1 VPSLFCLAVRCGA
14 ILALVI
20 PASGCGGTGDDRAGG
35 KRSAR
40 AVRLTLA
47 NPLPQP
53 DELRPFVDEVDRI
66 SDGKIDIAFRNGWLS
81 WPWRRTEAALIRDVA
96 AGKADLGWVGSRAWS
111 DVGVTS
117 FDALHAPLVVDSYE
131 LQGAVLDAGVADE
144 LLEGVEPLGVVGLG
158 VLPGPLRK
166 VLGVERPF
174 LRPADFAGKRLGLN
188 RSQVGSQTLRALG
201 AVPVT
206 VPGGVDLR
214 GQVDGLEQ
222 QVASIDSNT
231 YDDAAK
237 FLTANVNLWPR
248 WVVVFMNA
256 EAFAALDGSQQ
267 DALREAVQ
275 TATPIMLAA
284 AEGGQEGSTAALCD
298 RGLTLAVA
306 SDANLRALRA
316 AVAPVVDSLSR
327 DLTTRDTL
335 EQIEEVRRQH
345 PSAPDSNGPCP
356 VRSTRKASHVLD
368 GTYVHVITAADAR
381 RARVSPGDPLYKHL
395 PIRSRLVLDGGVYKI
410 YQKERAGTQEVHA
423 GTYTLYRDRIVLID
437 PPDRLTYA
445 WSFDGKTLT
454 FDDEG
459 KGGYF
464 GAFWT
469 PPWTKVG

>member
-1 VPSLFCLAVRCGA
+1 MPSRFCRVVRCGA

-20 PASGCGGTGDDRAGG
+20 LASGCGGTGDDRAGG
-35 KRSAR
+35 RRSAK
-40 AVRLTLA
+40 AVTLTLA

-53 DELRPFVDEVDRI
+53 DELRPFVDEVERI
-66 SDGKIDIAFRNGWLS
+66 TNGKIDIEFRNQWLGWPS
-81 WPWRRTEAALIRDVA
+81 RRTEAALIRDVA

-144 LLEGVEPLGVVGLG
+144 LLEGVEPLGLVGLG

-188 RSQVGSQTLRALG
+188 RSRVGSASLRALG

-206 VPGGVDLR
+206 LPGGVDLR

-222 QVASIDSNT
+222 QVASIDGNT
-231 YDDAAK
+231 YDAAAT

-256 EAFAALDGSQQ
+256 GAFAALDGSQQ

-275 TATPIMLAA
+275 TATPVMLAA
-284 AEGGQEGSTAALCD
+284 AEGAQEASTAALCD

-306 SDANLRALRA
+306 SEADLGALRA
-316 AVAPVVDSLSR
+316 AVAPVVDSLAR
-327 DLTTRDTL
+327 DSTTREALTKI
-335 EQIEEVRRQH
+335 EQVRTQH
-345 PSAPDSNGPCP
+345 SSVPDSNGPCP
-356 VRSTRKASHVLD
+356 VPGTPKASHVLD
-368 GTYVHVITAADAR
+368 GTYVTVTTAADAR
-381 RARVSPGDPLYKHL
+381 RAGIAEDDPLYEHL
-395 PIRSRLVLDGGVYKI
+395 PIRQRLVLDAGVFKR
-410 YQKERAGTQEVHA
+410 YQWERDGTTDVHA
-423 GTYTLYRDRIVLID
+423 GRYTVYRDRIEFVD
-437 PPDRLTYA
+437 PPDSLPFA

-459 KGGYF
+459 NGGYF

>member
-1 VPSLFCLAVRCGA
+1 VRVGAAGVVAIAATVTFAVA
-14 ILALVI
+14 
-20 PASGCGGTGDDRAGG
+20 GCGGTGDDRAGG
-35 KRSAR
+35 KGSTK

-53 DELRPFVDEVDRI
+53 DELRPFVDEVERI
-66 SDGKIDIAFRNGWLS
+66 SDGKIDVRFRNEWLG
-81 WPWRRTEAALIRDVA
+81 WPWHRTEAALIRDVA
-96 AGKADLGWVGSRAWS
+96 AGKADLGWVGSRAWD

-117 FDALHAPLVVDSYE
+117 FDALHAPLAVESYK
-131 LQGAVLDAGVADE
+131 LQGEVLEAGIADE
-144 LLEGVEPLGVVGLG
+144 LIEGVEPLGLVGLG

-174 LRPADFAGKRLGLN
+174 LRPADFDGMRVGLN
-188 RSQVGSQTLRALG
+188 RSQVGSASLRALG

-206 VPGGVDLR
+206 VPGGVDLV

-222 QVASIDSNT
+222 QVASIDGNT

-237 FLTANVNLWPR
+237 YLTANVNLWPR

-256 EAFAALDGSQQ
+256 ERFEQLARSQQ
-267 DALREAVQ
+267 DALREAVR
-275 TATPIMLAA
+275 TARPMMLAA
-284 AEGGQEGSTAALCD
+284 AKGAQEVSTAALCG

-306 SDANLRALRA
+306 STSELATLRA
-316 AVAPVVDSLSR
+316 AVAPVIEDLAR
-327 DLTTRDTL
+327 DETTREVL
-335 EQIEEVRRQH
+335 ERIEELRQG
-345 PSAPDSNGPCP
+345 SAAPDSIAPCP
-356 VRSTRKASHVLD
+356 VRTTPRASGALD
-368 GTYVHVITAADAR
+368 GTYVTVTTAEDAR
-381 RARVSPGDPLYKHL
+381 RAKIPAGDPLYDRL
-395 PIRSRLVLDGGVYKI
+395 PIRQRLILRAGVYKV
-410 YQKERAGTQEVHA
+410 YYRERHENDVHA

-437 PPDRLTYA
+437 PPDRLPFA

-469 PPWTKVG
+469 PPWRKVG